1 MRDSRINYVLVG
13 SFVLVMLAALV
24 VSIAMISGRAGR
36 GDTYYVL
43 YDNVGGVRYGTRVL
57 YEGFTIGQVDD
68 IQPQRDGGKVR
79 FKLRL
84 AVTGGWQIPDDS
96 VARIATSG
104 LLAAVAVDIKGGS
117 SMALLS
123 PGDQIRSL
131 PSGNLFTAMTDIAS
145 EVTSLSQNGLR
156 PLIETLNRTVTAFG
170 PILEQRAPQLID
182 NLVSLSADLAAKTPR
197 ISTNVEQ
204 MTSGLNRLL
213 SPDNTRKLED
223 TIGNVDRTASNLAE
237 LTGSLHSS
245 KAKVDSLLA
254 TLDKV
259 TVDNSEAIGQG
270 LKDLRYSLQAVAR
283 NIDSVTYNLEG
294 TARNMNEFSREIRQD
309 PGLLLGGN
317 RSRDE
322 AGPK

>member
-13 SFVLVMLAALV
+13 SFVLAMLLALV
-24 VSIAMISGRAGR
+24 VSIAVISGRTGR
-36 GDTYYVL
+36 TDSYYVL
-43 YDNVGGVRYGTRVL
+43 YDNVGGVKYGTKVL
-57 YEGFTIGQVDD
+57 FEGFPIGQVED
-68 IQPQRDGGKVR
+68 IRPQRDDGKVR
-79 FKLRL
+79 FNLRL

-96 VARIATSG
+96 VARIAASG
-104 LLAAVAVDIKGGS
+104 FLAAVAIDIKGGS
-117 SMALLS
+117 SAGLLA
-123 PGDQIRSL
+123 PGTQIKSQ
-131 PSGNLFTAMTDIAS
+131 SGGNLFNAMADIAS
-145 EVTSLSQNGLR
+145 EVTNLSQTGLR
-156 PLIETLNRTVTAFG
+156 PLIETLNRTVAAFG
-170 PILEQRAPQLID
+170 PVLEQRAPQLFD

-204 MTSGLNRLL
+204 MTSGMNRLF

-237 LTGSLHSS
+237 LTGSLHAS
-245 KAKVDSLLA
+245 KAKVDSLLT
-254 TLDKV
+254 TLDKM
-259 TVDNSEAIGQG
+259 TSDNSESVGQG

-322 AGPK
+322 TGPK

>member
-13 SFVLVMLAALV
+13 SFVLAMLVSLV
-24 VSIAMISGRAGR
+24 VSIAVISGRTGR
-36 GDTYYVL
+36 TEPYYVV
-43 YDNVGGVRYGTRVL
+43 YDNVGGVKYGTKVL
-57 YEGFTIGQVDD
+57 FEGFAIGQVED
-68 IQPQRDGGKVR
+68 IQPEREDNKVK

-84 AVTGGWQIPDDS
+84 DVTEDWQIPEDS
-96 VARIATSG
+96 VARIAASG
-104 LLAAVAVDIKGGS
+104 LLAAVAIDIKGGS
-117 SMALLS
+117 SAVLLR
-123 PGDQIRSL
+123 PGTQIKSQ
-131 PSGNLFTAMTDIAS
+131 SGGNLFNAMADIAS
-145 EVTSLSQNGLR
+145 EVTSLSQTGLR
-156 PLIETLNRTVTAFG
+156 PLIETLNHTVNAFG
-170 PILEQRAPQLID
+170 PILEQRAPQLFD

-204 MTSGLNRLL
+204 MTSGMNKLF

-237 LTGSLHSS
+237 LTGSLRSS

-254 TLDKV
+254 TLDKAAA
-259 TVDNSEAIGQG
+259 DNSETVGAG
-270 LKDLRYSLQAVAR
+270 LKDLRYSLQAVAS

-322 AGPK
+322 TGPK